1 MAYTDSLFQLGMD
14 LTRSSTAQKEDLAQ
28 SRRAAHAEGKNSR
41 AARGQMRPAG
51 IHLIIDLFGAQRL
64 DDLKHIRETLKRCA
78 AAAGAKLLHVHLNRL
93 AANGNI
99 SGVAVLAEG
108 HISLHS
114 WPQARNVSL
123 HVFMGAETAPHAS
136 IAAVKEAFGPAKAV
150 VSEYPRRTVEGRA
163 AMGTSKRTAARAGAQ
178 QAA

>member
-28 SRRAAHAEGKNSR
+28 SRRAAHVEENNEH
-41 AARGQMRPAG
+41 AACGQMRPAG

-64 DDLKHIRETLKRCA
+64 DELKHIKETLKRCA
-78 AAAGAKLLHVHLNRL
+78 AAAGARLLHIHLNRL
-93 AANGNI
+93 PANGSI

-114 WPQARNVSL
+114 WPQARNLSL
-123 HVFMGAETAPHAS
+123 HIFMGAETAPHAS
-136 IAAVKEAFGPAKAV
+136 IAAVKEAFGPAKTV
-150 VSEYPRRTVEGRA
+150 VSEYPRRAAEGGA
-163 AMGTSKRTAARAGAQ
+163 ASGSRKAAAR

>member
-28 SRRAAHAEGKNSR
+28 SRRATHVEGKTTH
-41 AARGQMRPAG
+41 AARGRTRPSG

-64 DDLKHIRETLKRCA
+64 DDLAHIEATLKRCVDE
-78 AAAGAKLLHVHLNRL
+78 AGARLLHIHLHRCL
-93 AANGNI
+93 PYGSI
-99 SGVAVLAEG
+99 SGVALLAEG

-114 WPQARNVSL
+114 WPQARNLSL

-150 VSEYPRRTVEGRA
+150 VSEYPRRAAEGRPA
-163 AMGTSKRTAARAGAQ
+163 TSVGKKAVRERAQ

>member
-28 SRRAAHAEGKNSR
+28 TRRAAHVEKKEH
-41 AARGQMRPAG
+41 AARGQMRPTG

-64 DDLKHIRETLKRCA
+64 DDLKHIKETLKRCA
-78 AAAGAKLLHVHLNRL
+78 AAAGARLLHIHLNRL
-93 AANGNI
+93 PSNGSV

-150 VSEYPRRTVEGRA
+150 VSEYPRRTDEGRA
-163 AMGTSKRTAARAGAQ
+163 AMRTSKRAAVRERAQ